1 MITQY
6 EIKALALILM
16 LVDHAGLL
24 LEVEWLRI
32 IGRLSFPLFCWVL
45 ARNWER
51 KTEESTK
58 RLVIRLG
65 IFGIISQLP
74 YMAFTGRSEL
84 NILMSFLITI
94 LTFREVHRT
103 KHKIVMIIIG
113 MVAAQCLNVS
123 YGWFAILCPLL
134 MLNFKQAG
142 TKGWWFVWTS
152 ANIAFTITAGNLIQ
166 IFTIFAPLIL
176 MQYNP
181 KNDMKPGRIEK
192 YFFYSFYPLHLIG
205 LVWIK
210 SNLM

>member
-1 MITQY
+1 MSQNHVKYLATLLMI
-6 EIKALALILM
+6 I
-16 LVDHAGLL
+16 DHIGLL
-24 LEVEWLRI
+24 LEINELKI

-113 MVAAQCLNVS
+113 MVAAQCLNAS
-123 YGWFAILCPLL
+123 YEWFAILCPLL
-134 MLNFKQAG
+134 MLNFKQASS
-142 TKGWWFVWTS
+142 KGWWFVWTS
-152 ANIAFTITAGNLIQ
+152 TNIAFTITAGNLIQ

-181 KNDMKPGRIEK
+181 KDDMKPGRIEK
-192 YFFYSFYPLHLIG
+192 YFFYSFYPLHLTG